1 MKILRI
7 VCAFGGSLSLVLSMS
22 AQTFTTLH
30 SFDATDGQDPMRG
43 LVQAT
48 NGDLYGT
55 TYGGVHDSGEID
67 YGTVFKITPSGTLT
81 TLYTFCPT
89 DENCTDGVNPDGV
102 LILDTNGNLYGT
114 TFAGGANSAGTVFKI
129 TPSGTLTTLYS
140 FCSQSGCTDG
150 ANPAGG
156 LVEATNGDLYGT
168 TYGGGA
174 NTTCLPGV
182 LESGCGTVFKITL
195 SGTLT
200 TLYSFC
206 SRSGCTDGSYPT
218 AALIQATNGN
228 LYGTTNLGANNQGGY
243 GGTVF
248 EITPSGKLTKLYSF
262 CSKTDCADGEVPN
275 GGLVQAS
282 NGDFY
287 GTTFYG
293 GGAASPYGTV
303 FKITPTGTLTTLHIF
318 DVTDGTNP
326 GGTLIQA
333 TDGNLYGTT
342 YQHGTDNGGGGGGTI
357 FKITPSGALTTL
369 YNFCSRSECTDGTEP
384 EVAGLV
390 QDTNGTFYGTTLYGG
405 ANSTTCAYGCGT
417 VYSLSVGLGPFVEIQ
432 QTSGKEGSKVG
443 ILGQGFGS
451 SSVVKFD
458 GTKAT
463 TIVLSGTTFI
473 TATVPAGALTGAVTV
488 TTGTT
493 TLTSTKAFKV
503 LPTITSFS
511 PTSGPV
517 GTSVTITGTGLEQT
531 SKVAFDG
538 KSATFTVVKNTE
550 VTADVPTGT
559 ATGKITVTTK
569 GGSAT
574 SATSFTVTAGQCTP
588 EGQQCPPQRP
598 PCCSGLICVEGDRA
612 YCEPGHWK
620 TLPGQARSG
629 TGWTPTGSTSFTV
642 N

>member
-1 MKILRI
+1 MGKLWRGKRAYAVFLLWVTSAI
-7 VCAFGGSLSLVLSMS
+7 ASP
-22 AQTFTTLH
+22 AQTFTRLH
-30 SFDATDGQDPMRG
+30 SFDATDGQYPMRG

-55 TYGGVHDSGEID
+55 TYGGVHDSGETD
-67 YGTVFKITPSGTLT
+67 SGTVFKITPSGTLT

-89 DENCTDGVNPDGV
+89 GDNCTDGVNPDGV
-102 LILDTNGNLYGT
+102 LIQATNGDLYGT
-114 TFAGGANSAGTVFKI
+114 TFGGGAYGLGTVFKITPSGTLTTLHSFDGTEGENPAGGLVQATNGDLYGTTSGGGANTTCPGGCGTVFKI

-140 FCSQSGCTDG
+140 FCS
-150 ANPAGG
+150 
-156 LVEATNGDLYGT
+156 
-168 TYGGGA
+168 
-174 NTTCLPGV
+174 
-182 LESGCGTVFKITL
+182 
-195 SGTLT
+195 
-200 TLYSFC
+200 
-206 SRSGCTDGSYPT
+206 RSGCTDGSDPV
-218 AALIQATNGN
+218 AALVQATNGN
-228 LYGTTNLGANNQGGY
+228 FYGTTNLGVNNQGGY

-248 EITPSGKLTKLYSF
+248 EITPSGKLTTLYSF
-262 CSKTDCADGEVPN
+262 CSKTGCADGEVPN

-282 NGDFY
+282 NGNFY

-293 GGAASPYGTV
+293 GTYGDGTV

-342 YQHGTDNGGGGGGTI
+342 YQHGTDSGGGGGGTI

-369 YNFCSRSECTDGTEP
+369 YNFCSQSECTDGTEP

-417 VYSLSVGLGPFVEIQ
+417 VYGLSVGLGPFVEIQ

-463 TIVLSGTTFI
+463 TIVLTGMTFI
-473 TATVPAGALTGAVTV
+473 TATVPAGALTGSVTV

-493 TLTSTKAFKV
+493 KLTSTKTFDV
-503 LPTITSFS
+503 LPIITSFS
-511 PTSGPV
+511 PESGPV
-517 GTSVTITGTGLEQT
+517 GTPVTITGAGLEQT
-531 SKVAFDG
+531 TKVTFDG
-538 KSATFTVVKNTE
+538 KSATFTVISDTE
-550 VTADVPTGT
+550 VKADVPAG
-559 ATGKITVTTK
+559 AVSGKIAVTTK

-574 SATSFTVTAGQCTP
+574 SATSFTV
-588 EGQQCPPQRP
+588 
-598 PCCSGLICVEGDRA
+598 
-612 YCEPGHWK
+612 
-620 TLPGQARSG
+620 
-629 TGWTPTGSTSFTV
+629 